1 MGGVDPRLVT
11 RVSDL
16 IGTEVRTASGRRLGR
31 VYDLRGEL
39 TSRSLRITGLA
50 VGGLALLERLGIGA
64 PESTERIRTR
74 DILPWSAVIR
84 ADRRGVVVRDDAEER
99 Q

>member
-1 MGGVDPRLVT
+1 MT

-16 IGTEVRTASGRRLGR
+16 LGVDVHTESGEKLGR
-31 VYDLRGEL
+31 VFDLRGEL
-39 TSRSLRITGLA
+39 TGRTLRITGVA

-64 PESTERIRTR
+64 PESTERIRTK
-74 DILPWSAVIR
+74 DVIPWSAVIR

>member
-1 MGGVDPRLVT
+1 MS

-16 IGTEVRTASGRRLGR
+16 LGVTVHTESGRKLGR

-50 VGGLALLERLGIGA
+50 VGGLALLERLGVGA
-64 PESTERIRTR
+64 PESSDRIRTQ
-74 DILPWSAVIR
+74 DVIPWSAVIR
-84 ADRRGVVVRDDAEER
+84 ADRSGVVVRDDAEER

>member
-1 MGGVDPRLVT
+1 MT

-16 IGTEVRTASGRRLGR
+16 LGVEVHTESGEKLGR
-31 VYDLRGEL
+31 VFDLRGEL
-39 TSRSLRITGLA
+39 TSRTLRITGVA

-64 PESTERIRTR
+64 PESTERIRTK
-74 DILPWSAVIR
+74 DVIPWSAVIR

>member
-1 MGGVDPRLVT
+1 MT

-16 IGTEVRTASGRRLGR
+16 LGTKVHTESGQKLGR
-31 VYDLRGEL
+31 VYDLRAEL
-39 TSRSLRITGLA
+39 TSRTLRITGLG

-64 PESTERIRTR
+64 PESAARIRTT
-74 DILPWSAVIR
+74 DVIPWSAVIR
-84 ADRRGVVVRDDAEER
+84 ADRRGVVVRDDAEKH

>member
-1 MGGVDPRLVT
+1 MT

-16 IGTEVRTASGRRLGR
+16 IGTAVHTQSGRKLGR

-50 VGGLALLERLGIGA
+50 VGGLALLERLGIGS
-64 PESTERIRTR
+64 PESTDRIRTR
-74 DILPWSAVIR
+74 DVVPWSAVIR

>member
-1 MGGVDPRLVT
+1 MT

-16 IGTEVRTASGRRLGR
+16 LGVDIHTESGEKLGR
-31 VYDLRGEL
+31 VFDLRGEL
-39 TSRSLRITGLA
+39 TSRTLRITGVA

-64 PESTERIRTR
+64 PESTERIRTK
-74 DILPWSAVIR
+74 DVIPWSAVIR